1 MSTTL
6 SIKMG
11 NSEEKKKPKKKST
24 EIMQFILEL
33 KQIHNVHVSN
43 SVFYID
49 ILFNR
54 LHLFLLDEK
63 IFRYIPKH
71 LVLVYK

>member
-1 MSTTL
+1 
-6 SIKMG
+6 MG
-11 NSEEKKKPKKKST
+11 NSEEKKPKKKST
-24 EIMQFILEL
+24 EIQQFILEL